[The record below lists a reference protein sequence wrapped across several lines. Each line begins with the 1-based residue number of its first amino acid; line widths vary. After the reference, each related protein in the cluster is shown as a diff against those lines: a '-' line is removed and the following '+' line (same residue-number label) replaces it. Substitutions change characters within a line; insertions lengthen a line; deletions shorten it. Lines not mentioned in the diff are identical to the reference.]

1 MTPAAAISSL
11 EYHVLLSMATAPK
24 YGYAIKESIVLES
37 GGTLNPPAGS
47 LYRVL
52 ARLMER
58 GWVDETEPTDEIPP
72 HPGLAR
78 RYYRLT
84 AGGRAALAEEARR
97 LREVARLAES
107 RLRKSEGR
115 A

>member
-1 MTPAAAISSL
+1 MTTPAISPI
-11 EYHVLLSMATAPK
+11 EYHVLLSMATAPR
-24 YGYAIKESIVLES
+24 YGYAIKERVELDS

-52 ARLMER
+52 ARLMSR
-58 GWVDETEPTDEIPP
+58 GWVEETEPDGEREA

-84 AGGRAALAEEARR
+84 GTGRAALAEEGRR
-97 LREVARLAES
+97 LREVGKLAEA
-107 RLRKSEGR
+107 RLRKSEGG